1 VQNFYFILYG
11 INWFMAT
18 NNLAPEDLNALNSN
32 AVFGFFPQ
40 LNRYRRGDPRDA
52 LNLPVDVT
60 RGRFAGTMGTPT
72 DIANLVRSPSPMEMF
87 GDVSYEPPAQLP
99 YTTEYFLKELPMAP
113 TSRLGQ
119 VAGQAGG
126 MAPLTPAEILR
137 SLQLTRQGLMAG
149 GRMVGEEL
157 ANRMMSGR
165 STIPGVPEAFAPSP
179 IKFAMDPSVKASTAR
194 EAEVTRA
201 NRRSNTS
208 GQYVGAPPG
217 VDSPQ
222 KLGAM
227 VNDYM
232 KGMMEGLP
240 GRSFYTDSSADIFA
254 RTGQNINESDL
265 LAQNIAILSRANN
278 VGGNTSMSAKAHIQA
293 ATGDPIKT
301 GRFPS
306 KDSPP
311 LQEMYNARMAEY
323 LGHKR
328 DPFATQLGVEYAP
341 ERIGRGVNDMH
352 EAELMGYPSGKV
364 GGATQHAFMDEV
376 RARAIAKANEIKLGG
391 FSDWNTGNAQA
402 AAWTGNKIRRGD
414 LSPGDAA
421 KSYATY
427 FPLHEANAT
436 YEAVSSPVTGHLQ
449 GLLDAP
455 FDARLRYT
463 ADPLGTWN
471 TSASGRDIGYTA
483 AGMLPGQT
491 AETVGRFKNSANPA
505 FVARPVVGT
514 ETMADGQRVMTPGS
528 ARGMTAV
535 EAARAYFDVQ
545 EAGAWHK
552 LMPAKS
558 ADNYSGARINF
569 GKPFSQSDM
578 EKVAPLFEKK
588 GYYLAS
594 APEGITVMAND
605 GTPAGKLFADD
616 VRSILKGNKET
627 FKDAKVDFGA
637 LKSNYIDYGDAYK
650 SGVPGSVT
658 NELMKHLEA
667 APKTAAMLEGNQLYR
682 NTVLR
687 RNERDAMAAK
697 AGYGVSRADVMRA
710 REIFAKYGWQGL
722 KDAAK
727 AGTVPAV
734 FMSVNSDNSLGRD

>member
-1 VQNFYFILYG
+1 MPN
-11 INWFMAT
+11 A
-18 NNLAPEDLNALNSN
+18 LAPTNNALNEPS
-32 AVFGFFPQ
+32 AAFGFFPQ
-40 LNRYRRGDPRDA
+40 LRRTRTQQDPEAAKDMPLQFLMGRGAATAGFLGDMMNMKRTLLPNEAVDA
-52 LNLPVDVT
+52 LESYGKIGPEVPWT
-60 RGRFAGTMGTPT
+60 TQHFQK
-72 DIANLVRSPSPMEMF
+72 VRPL
-87 GDVSYEPPAQLP
+87 Q
-99 YTTEYFLKELPMAP
+99 P
-113 TSRLGQ
+113 TSP
-119 VAGQAGG
+119 AGAAASSAG
-126 MAPLTPAEILR
+126 ALLPLSPAEA
-137 SLQLTRQGLMAG
+137 LQAARLARIAAVEAGRGGKAVLNMA
-149 GRMVGEEL
+149 GEEL

-165 STIPGVPEAFAPSP
+165 STIPGVPEMFAPAP
-179 IKFAMDPSVKASTAR
+179 MKFAVEPGVKASTAR

-227 VNDYM
+227 VNDYLKAM
-232 KGMMEGLP
+232 LEGLP
-240 GRSFYTDSSADIFA
+240 GKSFYTESSKDIFA
-254 RTGQNINESDL
+254 RTGQNMTESDL

-376 RARAIAKANEIKLGG
+376 RARAIAKANEMKLGG
-391 FSDWNTGNAQA
+391 FSDWNTGNSQA

-427 FPLHEANAT
+427 FPMHEANAT

-455 FDARLRYT
+455 FDARLKFT
-463 ADPLGTWN
+463 NDPLGTWN

-505 FVARPVVGT
+505 MVARPVVGT
-514 ETMADGQRVMTPGS
+514 ETAADGQRLMTPGS

-552 LMPAKS
+552 IMPAAS
-558 ADNYSGARINF
+558 ADKYSGAGIDF
-569 GKPFSQSDM
+569 GKKFTQADM
-578 EKVAPLFEKK
+578 EKVAPLFEQK

-594 APEGITVMAND
+594 SPNGITVMTNE
-605 GTPAGKLFADD
+605 GTAAGKKFADE
-616 VRSILKGNKET
+616 VRGIVKANKET
-627 FKDAKVDFGA
+627 FKDAKVEFGA
-637 LKSNYIDYGDAYK
+637 LKSNYIDYGPAYK
-650 SGVPGSVT
+650 SGTPGAVT
-658 NELMKHLEA
+658 NELMKYMDA
-667 APKTAAMLEGNQLYR
+667 APKTAGMLEGNQLYKD
-682 NTVLR
+682 TVLR
-687 RNERDAMAAK
+687 RNERDVQAAK
-697 AGYGVSRADVMRA
+697 AGFGVSRADVMRA
-710 REIFAKYGWQGL
+710 REIFAKSGWQGL

-734 FMSVNSDNSLGRD
+734 FMSVNSENSMGLD

>member
-1 VQNFYFILYG
+1 MPRHKNALTDRPANMLAYQDPLGAPDYSAEGMPSLFSLS
-11 INWFMAT
+11 
-18 NNLAPEDLNALNSN
+18 NLESLGRGSVAGLLGLPEDLRSALVSERMQRNMDFLSRQS
-32 AVFGFFPQ
+32 GIPQ
-40 LNRYRRGDPRDA
+40 IPAFLPSSEELKRTPRM
-52 LNLPVDVT
+52 T
-60 RGRFAGTMGTPT
+60 TPT
-72 DIANLVRSPSPMEMF
+72 PQAKLLEDIGAFMSP
-87 GDVSYEPPAQLP
+87 VPAVAVKP
-99 YTTEYFLKELPMAP
+99 VTMA
-113 TSRLGQ
+113 T
-119 VAGQAGG
+119 
-126 MAPLTPAEILR
+126 
-137 SLQLTRQGLMAG
+137 LMAARQARKAVLAG
-149 GRMVGEEL
+149 RRMVGKEL
-157 ANRMMSGR
+157 GATMLGQRPNTFLGAITPQPMYAVE
-165 STIPGVPEAFAPSP
+165 PGE
-179 IKFAMDPSVKASTAR
+179 IGVKASTAR

-227 VNDYM
+227 VNDYV
-232 KGMMEGLP
+232 KGMTEGLP
-240 GRSFYTDSSADIFA
+240 GRSFYTESSKDIFA
-254 RTGQNINESDL
+254 RTGQDMTESDL

-293 ATGDPIKT
+293 STGDPIRT

-311 LQEMYNARMAEY
+311 LQEMYDARTAEY

-376 RARAIAKANEIKLGG
+376 RARAIAKANEMKLGG

-455 FDARLRYT
+455 FDARLKYT
-463 ADPLGTWN
+463 NDPLGTWN

-505 FVARPVVGT
+505 FVARPVIGT
-514 ETMADGQRVMTPGS
+514 ETAADGQRLMTPGS
-528 ARGMTAV
+528 SRAMTAV

-558 ADNYSGARINF
+558 ADNYSGASINF
-569 GKPFSQSDM
+569 GRPFSQSDM

-594 APEGITVMAND
+594 APDGITVMAND

-658 NELMKHLEA
+658 NELMRHLEA

-687 RNERDAMAAK
+687 RNERDAQAAK
-697 AGYGVSRADVMRA
+697 SGFGVSRADVMKA

-734 FMSVNSDNSLGRD
+734 FMSVNSDNSMGLD

>member
-1 VQNFYFILYG
+1 
-11 INWFMAT
+11 MAT
-18 NNLAPEDLNALNSN
+18 NALAPQNENALASFGLFPHINKYRKFNDPVSSANMPVQALLGSAAATGGFLSDLLSN
-32 AVFGFFPQ
+32 FQSPTGNE
-40 LNRYRRGDPRDA
+40 LTGDVNYAPGEK
-52 LNLPVDVT
+52 LPYGT
-60 RGRFAGTMGTPT
+60 QELSKMLPLQPTTPNERFARGLG
-72 DIANLVRSPSPMEMF
+72 EM
-87 GDVSYEPPAQLP
+87 VPINPA
-99 YTTEYFLKELPMAP
+99 
-113 TSRLGQ
+113 
-119 VAGQAGG
+119 
-126 MAPLTPAEILR
+126 PALR
-137 SLQLTRQGLMAG
+137 AVGK
-149 GRMVGEEL
+149 VGEMALKGAGEM
-157 ANRMMSGR
+157 ANARMLSGE
-165 STIPGVPEAFAPSP
+165 SMVPGLSSVLAPSMM
-179 IKFAMDPSVKASTAR
+179 KFATEPGVKASTAR

-201 NRRSNTS
+201 NRRSSTS

-227 VNDYM
+227 VNDYL
-232 KGMMEGLP
+232 KGMLEGLP
-240 GRSFYTDSSADIFA
+240 GRSFYTESSKDIFA
-254 RTGQNINESDL
+254 RTGQNVNESDL
-265 LAQNIAILSRANN
+265 LAQNIATLSRANN

-293 ATGDPIKT
+293 ATGDPIRT

-311 LQEMYNARMAEY
+311 LQEMYNASMAEY

-376 RARAIAKANEIKLGG
+376 RSRAIAKANEMKLGG

-436 YEAVSSPVTGHLQ
+436 YEAVSSPVTNHLQ
-449 GLLDAP
+449 GLLNAP
-455 FDARLRYT
+455 FDARLKYT
-463 ADPLGTWN
+463 NDPLGTWN

-483 AGMLPGQT
+483 AGMLPGET
-491 AETVGRFKNSANPA
+491 AQTVGRFKESANPA

-514 ETMADGQRVMTPGS
+514 ETTAEGHRVMTPGS
-528 ARGMTAV
+528 AKAMTAV
-535 EAARAYFDVQ
+535 EAARAYFDAQ

-558 ADNYSGARINF
+558 ADNYSGASIDF
-569 GKPFSQSDM
+569 GKPFTQTDM
-578 EKVAPLFEKK
+578 EKIAPLFEKK

-594 APEGITVMAND
+594 APGGITVMSNES
-605 GTPAGKLFADD
+605 TPAGKKFADD

-627 FKDAKVDFGA
+627 FKDAKIDFGA
-637 LKSNYIDYGDAYK
+637 LKSDYIDYGDAYK
-650 SGVPGSVT
+650 SGVPGAVT
-658 NELMKHLEA
+658 NELIKHMEA
-667 APKTAAMLEGNQLYR
+667 APKTAGMLEGNQLYR
-682 NTVLR
+682 NTVLK
-687 RNERDAMAAK
+687 RNERDAAAAK
-697 AGYGVSRADVMRA
+697 SGFGVSRADVMRA
-710 REIFAKYGWQGL
+710 REIFAKHGWQGL
-722 KDAAK
+722 KEAAK

-734 FMSVNSDNSLGRD
+734 FMMVNSDNSMGFD

>member
-1 VQNFYFILYG
+1 MP
-11 INWFMAT
+11 INNSLT
-18 NNLAPEDLNALNSN
+18 PEGLNALG
-32 AVFGFFPQ
+32 AAFGYYPQ
-40 LNRYRRGDPRDA
+40 LRRYRSVQDSQAA
-52 LNLPVDVT
+52 LDMPLQAL
-60 RGRFAGTMGTPT
+60 RGRLAGTLGMPSDILNMFRTPQ
-72 DIANLVRSPSPMEMF
+72 PMEMYGQVDYSPQTQVPYGTQELLGTLPF
-87 GDVSYEPPAQLP
+87 PPQGPAQQAAANVGTLAP
-99 YTTEYFLKELPMAP
+99 ITPMEALQAA
-113 TSRLGQ
+113 RLARQ
-119 VAGQAGG
+119 AAFAGG
-126 MAPLTPAEILR
+126 RAM
-137 SLQLTRQGLMAG
+137 SAG
-149 GRMVGEEL
+149 GRMVGEEM

-165 STIPGVPEAFAPSP
+165 STIPGVPQEFAPSP
-179 IKFAMDPSVKASTAR
+179 IRFAVDPSVKASTAR

-227 VNDYM
+227 VNDYV

-240 GRSFYTDSSADIFA
+240 GRSFYTESSKDIFA
-254 RTGQNINESDL
+254 RTGQNITESDL
-265 LAQNIAILSRANN
+265 LAQNIATLSRANN

-293 ATGDPIKT
+293 STGDPIRT

-376 RARAIAKANEIKLGG
+376 RARAIAKANEMQLGG

-455 FDARLRYT
+455 FDARLKYT
-463 ADPLGTWN
+463 NDPLGTWN

-491 AETVGRFKNSANPA
+491 VETVGRFKNSANPA

-514 ETMADGQRVMTPGS
+514 ETAADGQRLMTPGS

-558 ADNYSGARINF
+558 ADNYSGASIDF
-569 GKPFSQSDM
+569 GRPFSQSDM
-578 EKVAPLFEKK
+578 EKVAPLFEQK

-594 APEGITVMAND
+594 APDGITVMAND

-616 VRSILKGNKET
+616 VRSILKSNKET

-637 LKSNYIDYGDAYK
+637 LKSNYIDYGEAYK

-658 NELMKHLEA
+658 NELMKYLDA

-697 AGYGVSRADVMRA
+697 SGFGVSRADVMRA
-710 REIFAKYGWQGL
+710 REIFAKQGWQGL

-734 FMSVNSDNSLGRD
+734 FMSVNSDNSMGLD